1 MPEPLV
7 YVDADIFFNVI
18 KKEKGLWPNSYKVLR
33 AAHRGDI
40 QLIASTLL
48 LVELNGRKGDI
59 DPDERDRVVDEY
71 LERLEIQW
79 VEVDILIAR
88 EVRQLAAEHKL
99 RGPDA
104 THLATAIRMKADY
117 FVSRDRAFPY
127 GETIGIT
134 HITGP
139 RELWNPTTDDVQIDV
154 LAAAEIGT

>member
-18 KKEKGLWPNSYKVLR
+18 KKENGLWPNSYKILR

-40 QLIASTLL
+40 QLVASTLL
-48 LVELNGRKGDI
+48 LVELNGRKGDV
-59 DPDERDRVVDEY
+59 DADERDRIVDEY

-79 VEVDILIAR
+79 VEVDLLIAR
-88 EVRQLAAEHKL
+88 EVRQLADQYGL

-104 THLATAIRMKADY
+104 THLATAVRMKADY

-127 GETIGIT
+127 GETVGIT
-134 HITGP
+134 HVTAP
-139 RELWNPTTDDVQIDV
+139 RELWNPTTDDAEIDV
-154 LAAAEIGT
+154 AAAAEVGN